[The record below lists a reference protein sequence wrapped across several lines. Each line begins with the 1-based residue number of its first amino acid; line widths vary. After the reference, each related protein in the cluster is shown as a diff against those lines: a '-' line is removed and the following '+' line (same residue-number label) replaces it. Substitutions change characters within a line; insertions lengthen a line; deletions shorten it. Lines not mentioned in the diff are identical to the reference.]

1 MYPKDGK
8 NLVVE
13 IRTSILRD
21 IEESIAVTKELA
33 GNCAFEIERAASMI
47 VECLRNGHKL
57 IAFGNG
63 GSAADAE
70 HMVAELVGRY
80 REEKKALAAIA
91 LTTNSSAVTAIG
103 NDYGFREIFARQ
115 IEALGQ
121 PGDVV
126 VAISTS
132 GNSQNILRGLEVA
145 KHAALE
151 TIALTG
157 RTGGKMRNLVNVCV
171 SVPAD
176 STPRVQEA
184 HTLIIHI
191 LSGIVESRF
200 LSTAR
205 ETQSNQ

>member
-33 GNCAFEIERAASMI
+33 RNCAFEIERAASMI